1 MLQDR
6 VSCSLS
12 SSKISRCVLFL
23 SLFCFFLL
31 TMHASANR
39 LQRVPNPGPS
49 PAPEPKPCPSPGPNP
64 APATTKRTHNTTFP
78 AIFAFGDS
86 ILDTGNNDYI
96 LTLIKANFL
105 PYGMNFPDKVPTGR
119 FCNGKIP
126 SDFIAD
132 YIGVKPVVPAYLR
145 PGLTQEDL
153 LTGVSFASGGSGYDP
168 LTPIVVSAIPMSKQL
183 TYFQEYIEKV
193 KGFVGKE
200 KAEHIIS
207 KGLAIVVAGSDDLA
221 NTYYGEHLEEFLY
234 DIDTYT
240 SFMASSAAS
249 FAMQLY
255 ESGAKKIGFIGVSP
269 IGCIPIQRTTRGGL
283 KRKCADELNF
293 AAQLFNSRLSTSLNE
308 LAKTM
313 KNTTLVY
320 IDIYSSFN
328 DMIQNPKKYGFDEI
342 DRGCCGTG
350 LLELGPLCNKYTS
363 LLCKNVSSFM
373 FWDSYHPTERAY
385 KILSQKFVENDM
397 GPFYDNS
404 M

>member
-168 LTPIVVSAIPMSKQL
+168 LTPIVVVI
-183 TYFQEYIEKV
+183 
-193 KGFVGKE
+193 
-200 KAEHIIS
+200 
-207 KGLAIVVAGSDDLA
+207 
-221 NTYYGEHLEEFLY
+221 
-234 DIDTYT
+234 
-240 SFMASSAAS
+240 
-249 FAMQLY
+249 
-255 ESGAKKIGFIGVSP
+255 
-269 IGCIPIQRTTRGGL
+269 
-283 KRKCADELNF
+283 
-293 AAQLFNSRLSTSLNE
+293 
-308 LAKTM
+308 
-313 KNTTLVY
+313 
-320 IDIYSSFN
+320 
-328 DMIQNPKKYGFDEI
+328 
-342 DRGCCGTG
+342 
-350 LLELGPLCNKYTS
+350 TS
-363 LLCKNVSSFM
+363 LL
-373 FWDSYHPTERAY
+373 
-385 KILSQKFVENDM
+385 
-397 GPFYDNS
+397 
-404 M
+404 